1 MRNVTKICYLAYRQG
16 LMPSRAILIRLGSA
30 QPRLIFYLL
39 ASTLFFLTV
48 SNCPVKAATYYCDPV
63 NGNTVTGNGSSE
75 HPWGT
80 LMSATKAGKF
90 NGVMRCRHTCM

>member
-1 MRNVTKICYLAYRQG
+1 MFVRNATKIYSSPYRHRYR
-16 LMPSRAILIRLGSA
+16 PSRVMIL
-30 QPRLIFYLL
+30 FYLL
-39 ASTLFFLTV
+39 AGGLFCLAAT
-48 SNCPVKAATYYCDPV
+48 CPVKAATYYCDPV